1 MNNPITF
8 EHKGDFS
15 KTTKF
20 LDKMLKGHY
29 IEAMLRKYGARGV
42 EALSSA
48 TPVDTG
54 KTASSWNY
62 EVIIE
67 GDVYILAFNNTNLNK
82 GENIAILL
90 DRGHGTRNGGYVRGR
105 NFIRPAI
112 RPIFDQIAKEAWG
125 EVVKS

>member
-1 MNNPITF
+1 MGDLITF

-20 LDKMLKGHY
+20 LNKMLKGQY
-29 IEAMLRKYGARGV
+29 ITAMLHKYGRRGV
-42 EALSSA
+42 EALASA

-54 KTASSWNY
+54 LTASSWKY
-62 EVIIE
+62 
-67 GDVYILAFNNTNLNK
+67 DVEEENGVYTILFSNTNLND

-90 DRGHGTRNGGYVRGR
+90 DRGHGTRNGGYVKGR

-112 RPIFDQIAKEAWG
+112 RPIFDQIAEEAWG

>member
-1 MNNPITF
+1 MGNLITF

-29 IEAMLRKYGARGV
+29 IIDMLKKYGDRGV
-42 EALSSA
+42 AALSAA

-54 KTASSWNY
+54 KTASSWSY
-62 EVIIE
+62 EIIIE
-67 GDVYILAFNNTNLNK
+67 GETYILAFNNSNINK

-90 DRGHGTRNGGYVRGR
+90 DTGHGTRNGGYVRGR
-105 NFIRPAI
+105 NYIKPAI
-112 RPIFDQIAKEAWG
+112 RPVFDKLAQEAWG
-125 EVVKS
+125 EVIES

>member
-1 MNNPITF
+1 MGNLITF

-20 LDKMLKGHY
+20 LDKMFKGHY
-29 IEAMLRKYGARGV
+29 IEAMLQKYGARGV

-54 KTASSWNY
+54 KTASSWSY
-62 EVIIE
+62 EIIKE
-67 GDVYILAFNNTNLNK
+67 GDVYILAFNNTNINK

-112 RPIFDQIAKEAWG
+112 RPIFDQIAREAWG
-125 EVVKS
+125 EVIKS